1 MARAAGIARRYIE
14 AMNAADIDAMMSLF
28 APGAVMRHPTG
39 VYADADAIRNFF
51 VEIAFGNAA
60 RLQSVE
66 VLEQGDMAWLEV
78 EAESKVT
85 AGRQRVVDVFRLD
98 EKGCIP
104 DHGVYTGNIV
114 PASDTQE

>member
-1 MARAAGIARRYIE
+1 
-14 AMNAADIDAMMSLF
+14 MNAADIDAMMSLF

-66 VLEQGDMAWLEV
+66 VLD
-78 EAESKVT
+78 
-85 AGRQRVVDVFRLD
+85 GR
-98 EKGCIP
+98 
-104 DHGVYTGNIV
+104 
-114 PASDTQE
+114 